1 MAARSQDLGL
11 LVDFQSFE
19 ICSLFFRTFDS
30 VSSLIE
36 VLEVEEGDQG
46 GDTLSGGPGP
56 RARAG
61 SFLFASEHKGTELKS
76 LRITLP
82 LSRKL
87 QRRHAPR
94 YSAWNASAAP
104 RGPVQ
109 NHLVTGRFLPQVRM
123 SIAALP
129 RSP

>member
-1 MAARSQDLGL
+1 MPLRNPPAVAARSQDLGL
-11 LVDFQSFE
+11 LADFQSFE

-61 SFLFASEHKGTELKS
+61 SFLFASEHKGTD
-76 LRITLP
+76 
-82 LSRKL
+82 SR
-87 QRRHAPR
+87 
-94 YSAWNASAAP
+94 
-104 RGPVQ
+104 V
-109 NHLVTGRFLPQVRM
+109 FE
-123 SIAALP
+123 
-129 RSP
+129 